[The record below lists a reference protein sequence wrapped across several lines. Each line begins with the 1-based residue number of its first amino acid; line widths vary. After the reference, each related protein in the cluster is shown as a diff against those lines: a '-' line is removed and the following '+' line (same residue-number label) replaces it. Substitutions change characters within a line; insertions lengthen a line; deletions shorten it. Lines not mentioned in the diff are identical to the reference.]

1 MAYQIN
7 YGAPQPREYKCG
19 IRKARVKL
27 AAAGVLFLLALGIRL
42 VFPGTGQK
50 LRELL
55 LPGMTGE
62 TVAAFQVMVED
73 VRTGTS
79 FEDAVTTFCREIIA
93 NAELPEN

>member
-1 MAYQIN
+1 MGYQIN
-7 YGAPQPREYKCG
+7 YGGPEPRKYKY
-19 IRKARVKL
+19 RMNKSRVKL
-27 AAAGVLFLLALGIRL
+27 MTAGILLSLALGARL